1 MRSFSFALLAA
12 AALSLLVACKGEEK
26 GGPMEKAG
34 READRAIGQAGKAVE
49 QAGKDMQDTAKG
61 KK

>member
-1 MRSFSFALLAA
+1 MLMLALCI
-12 AALSLLVACKGEEK
+12 ALSLAACNRDDGKG

-49 QAGKDMQDTAKG
+49 DAGRNMQDAAKG
-61 KK
+61 KKQD

>member
-1 MRSFSFALLAA
+1 MRSRSFALLTA
-12 AALSLLVACKGEEK
+12 AALSLLVACNRDEK

-34 READRAIGQAGKAVE
+34 READRGIAQAGKAVE
-49 QAGKDMQDTAKG
+49 QAGKDMQDAAKG